1 MEVLM
6 RLNVLCTA
14 LMEYISLFN
23 QKKNI
28 PVPMSR
34 ENFFQQMFHN
44 VYLQRMRKL
53 LSNLILTLHL
63 IKPRDCHFPPQNGPS

>member
-6 RLNVLCTA
+6 RLNVICTA
-14 LMEYISLFN
+14 LMEYISLSN

-28 PVPMSR
+28 PVPMSL
-34 ENFFQQMFHN
+34 ENFFQQMFHS
-44 VYLQRMRKL
+44 VYLQRMKKL
-53 LSNLILTLHL
+53 LSNLTLTLHL